1 MTFLLNGEKEHEISQ
16 AFAKAEILWVRFKKE
31 QDDEWATEGMLFNW
45 KCMGLFGSIL
55 LIFTKISPAWPSFFI
70 PWWRGLWHQQRFFCG
85 ECTLKRAGSL
95 QLTRKALTKY
105 ASCFLFPSLHDNFLR
120 MFRLQEVLIRETDVF
135 QRGHWVWAVK
145 SLLSGFKTRSTTC
158 WSCVLGQLIRSAWLS
173 FTSKTKAYSAK
184 QLEN

>member
-70 PWWRGLWHQQRFFCG
+70 PWWRGVWHQQRFFCG

-105 ASCFLFPSLHDNFLR
+105 ASCCFP
-120 MFRLQEVLIRETDVF
+120 VF
-135 QRGHWVWAVK
+135 MTTSYGCSDYRK
-145 SLLSGFKTRSTTC
+145 SLFR
-158 WSCVLGQLIRSAWLS
+158 
-173 FTSKTKAYSAK
+173 K
-184 QLEN
+184 QMCSREVTGYGP